1 MAYKSQYRP
10 DGIFLVHTERK
21 KAPKEQESF
30 HKFSEEG
37 L

>member
-10 DGIFLVHTERK
+10 DGIFLVHGEK